1 MWTLNIEMM
10 NKLICASKITE
21 KKDFNIEDVF
31 ITGKSMKKKLFFL
44 QKKSKNMTQ
53 GKIFTIAFFKYIFLL
68 ISLKCI

>member
-31 ITGKSMKKKLFFL
+31 ITGKSMKKNFI
-44 QKKSKNMTQ
+44 
-53 GKIFTIAFFKYIFLL
+53 IFTKKIIKYDAR
-68 ISLKCI
+68 